1 MRCSLRSIRSF
12 ASATVVVLV
21 CGSATL
27 AGRGVTPVDA
37 RVQVAIEDAVAQRL
51 GPDAIVTVQVTEV
64 RVGEVPDG
72 IVALPDQGT
81 RIGTSGRFTLFASG
95 SRRIRIG
102 EATALVSVTADS
114 VRLRRAVARGATL
127 DAADIEQVHQALDG
141 PFTPAA
147 RLEDIIGARARRDL
161 AAGSTLS
168 RADLIP
174 EPAVKSGDSVRVIVR
189 IAGVEVSATAIALQ
203 SGAKNEVI
211 RLTNPANRKTL
222 MGRVVRR
229 GEVEVIDA
237 Y

>member
-1 MRCSLRSIRSF
+1 MKCSRRLIRSF
-12 ASATVVVLV
+12 ASAALVLA

-81 RIGTSGRFTLFASG
+81 RVGASGRFTLFASG
-95 SRRIRIG
+95 SRRVRIG
-102 EATALVSVTADS
+102 EATALVSVTAETI
-114 VRLRRAVARGATL
+114 RLKRAVARGAML
-127 DAADIEQVHQALDG
+127 DVADIEQVHQALDG
-141 PFTPAA
+141 PLTPAA

-161 AAGSTLS
+161 APGSTVS
-168 RADLIP
+168 RADVIP
-174 EPAVKSGDSVRVIVR
+174 EPIIKSGDSVRVIVR
-189 IAGVEVSATAIALQ
+189 IGGVEVSGTAIALQ

-211 RLTNPANRKTL
+211 RLTNPASRKTL